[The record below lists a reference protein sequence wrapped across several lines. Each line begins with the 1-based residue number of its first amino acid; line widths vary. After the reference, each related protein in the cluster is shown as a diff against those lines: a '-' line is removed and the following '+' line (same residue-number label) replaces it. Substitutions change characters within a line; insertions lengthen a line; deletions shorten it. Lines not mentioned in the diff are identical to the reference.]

1 MKTFKKYYPFWLGIL
16 IIAYMNSFPSLREF
30 PSMAMFAMFVIGYF
44 KLTKL
49 HEDEPEDY
57 L

>member
-16 IIAYMNSFPSLREF
+16 ILIYINSFPSLRES

-44 KLTKL
+44 KLTKI
-49 HEDEPEDY
+49 HEDE
-57 L
+57 